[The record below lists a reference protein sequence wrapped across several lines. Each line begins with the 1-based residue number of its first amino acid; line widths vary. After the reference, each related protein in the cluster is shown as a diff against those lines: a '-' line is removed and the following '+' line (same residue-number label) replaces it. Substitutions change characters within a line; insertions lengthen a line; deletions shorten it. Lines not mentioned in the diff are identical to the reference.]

1 MRSGLSLIA
10 ALALSAS
17 SLLAQE
23 HGTPARPDADSL
35 ISAKVTEEIQGQ
47 APEPTHAAESEA
59 SQNVDIITP
68 HISDSHHMECPASW
82 KIWQA
87 RECSLPRWEP
97 IHIGGLTLDLS
108 PSKHVVMLW
117 IAALLTFVT
126 LWLAGRGARRY
137 QQAGRAPKGFPNA
150 FEAVSLYMRNEV
162 IMPNVGHHG
171 ERYVPFI
178 LTLFYFI
185 LFANLLGLIP
195 YGSTATGNISVTATL
210 AILSFLMVEWAGIR
224 TLGKGYI
231 NTIVYWPHDM
241 PLGMKL
247 PMTLI
252 MTPVEIMGKFT
263 KPFALAIRLL
273 ANMTAGHV
281 VVLALVGLIF
291 AFGSWWVAGGPF
303 VMAIAIMML
312 EIFVAFLQ
320 AFIFAVLT
328 SVFIGQIREGAH

>member
-10 ALALSAS
+10 ALLLSAS
-17 SLLAQE
+17 SLVAQE
-23 HGTPARPDADSL
+23 HGAPARPDPDSL
-35 ISAKVTEEIQGQ
+35 VSATVTREIQG
-47 APEPTHAAESEA
+47 APEEHAAESEA
-59 SQNVDIITP
+59 AQTVDIITP

-87 RECSLPRWEP
+87 RECALPRWEP
-97 IHIGGLTLDLS
+97 VHIGGLTLDLS
-108 PSKHVVMLW
+108 PSKHVIMLW

-137 QQAGRAPKGFPNA
+137 QQAGGAPKGFPNA
-150 FEAVSLYMRNEV
+150 IEAVSLYMRNEV

-224 TLGKGYI
+224 TLGRGYL

-241 PLGMKL
+241 PLAMKL

-252 MTPVEIMGKFT
+252 MTPVEIIGKFT
-263 KPFALAIRLL
+263 KPFALAIRLF

-291 AFGSWWVAGGPF
+291 TFGSWFILPAPIVMGVAIS
-303 VMAIAIMML
+303 VL
-312 EIFVAFLQ
+312 ELFVAFLQ
-320 AFIFAVLT
+320 AFIFTLLA
-328 SVFIGQIREGAH
+328 SVFIGQIRSAHH

>member
-10 ALALSAS
+10 ALLLSAS
-17 SLLAQE
+17 MLVAQE
-23 HGTPARPDADSL
+23 HAAPARPDADSL
-35 ISAKVTEEIQGQ
+35 ISAKVTQEIQGQ
-47 APEPTHAAESEA
+47 APQEARAAESQA
-59 SQNVDIITP
+59 SHNVDIITP
-68 HISDSHHMECPASW
+68 HITDSHHMECPASW

-87 RECSLPRWEP
+87 RECALPRWAP
-97 IHIGGLTLDLS
+97 IHIGRLTLDLS
-108 PSKHVVMLW
+108 PTKHVVMLW
-117 IAALLTFVT
+117 IAAILTFVT
-126 LWLAGRGARRY
+126 LWLAGRGTRRY
-137 QQAGRAPKGFPNA
+137 QEAGRAPKGFPNA
-150 FEAVSLYMRNEV
+150 IEAVSLYMRNEV

-210 AILSFLMVEWAGIR
+210 AILSFLTVEWAGIR

-241 PLGMKL
+241 PLAMKL

-312 EIFVAFLQ
+312 ELFVAFLQ
-320 AFIFAVLT
+320 AFIFSVLT

>member
-1 MRSGLSLIA
+1 MRFGFSLVV
-10 ALALSAS
+10 ALLLSAAS
-17 SLLAQE
+17 IQAQE
-23 HGTPARPDADSL
+23 HAAPQRPDVDSL
-35 ISAKVTEEIQGQ
+35 VSAKVAQEIQGH
-47 APEPTHAAESEA
+47 APDEAHAGESEA
-59 SQNVDIITP
+59 SRKIDIITP

-82 KIWQA
+82 KIWEA
-87 RECSLPRWEP
+87 RECHLPRWEP

-117 IAALLTFVT
+117 VAAILTFAT
-126 LWLAGRGARRY
+126 LFFAGRGGRRY
-137 QQAGRAPKGFPNA
+137 QEAGRAPKGFPNA
-150 FEAVSLYMRNEV
+150 IEAVSLYMRNEV

-171 ERYVPFI
+171 ARYVPFI

-185 LFANLLGLIP
+185 LFANLLGLVP

-224 TLGKGYI
+224 TLGRGYI

-252 MTPVEIMGKFT
+252 MTPVEIIGKFT
-263 KPFALAIRLL
+263 KPFALAIRLF

-291 AFGSWWVAGGPF
+291 TFGSWWVAGGPF
-303 VMAIAIMML
+303 VMALAIMML

>member
-1 MRSGLSLIA
+1 MRFGISLVA
-10 ALALSAS
+10 AL
-17 SLLAQE
+17 LLNAAPIQAQE
-23 HGTPARPDADSL
+23 HTTPQRPDVDSL
-35 ISAKVTEEIQGQ
+35 VSAKVAEEIQGQ
-47 APEPTHAAESEA
+47 APDESHPGESEV
-59 SQNVDIITP
+59 SRKVDIITP
-68 HISDSHHMECPASW
+68 HITDSHHMECPASW
-82 KIWQA
+82 RIWQA
-87 RECSLPRWEP
+87 RECHLPEWEP

-108 PSKHVVMLW
+108 PTKHVIMLW
-117 IAALLTFVT
+117 LAAILTFVT
-126 LWLAGRGARRY
+126 LFFAGRGGRRY
-137 QQAGRAPKGFPNA
+137 QEAGRAPKGFPNA
-150 FEAVSLYMRNEV
+150 IEAVSLYMRNEV

-171 ERYVPFI
+171 EKYVPFV

-241 PLGMKL
+241 PLMMKL
-247 PMTLI
+247 PMTVI
-252 MTPVEIMGKFT
+252 MTPVEIIGKFT
-263 KPFALAIRLL
+263 KPFALAIRLF

-281 VVLALVGLIF
+281 VVLALIGLIF
-291 AFGSWWVAGGPF
+291 TFGSWWVAAGPG
-303 VMAIAIMML
+303 VMAVAIMLL
-312 EIFVAFLQ
+312 ELFVAFLQ